1 MYSRGSMESKQK
13 LIISWTLF
21 FTFWVIFSL
30 SCVGTLAMLFLGFG
44 EVQEAERPTLINM
57 LIGEVSVGLLA
68 LFYSV
73 FNLKKDSLIDNDEIN
88 ILKAQ
93 VASKDGEISRLKSKL
108 EKEINR
114 TDQFPSSKKYR
125 DSIKGLCSPL
135 SDTQLEDLIKKLGLD
150 TDNMSQERQEVFA
163 EIGLMKDEGVLIN
176 QSSLYPDAV
185 RLNSSSE

>member
-1 MYSRGSMESKQK
+1 MYSRGSMESKQN

-44 EVQEAERPTLINM
+44 EVQEAEIPTLINM
-57 LIGEVSVGLLA
+57 LIGEVSIGLLA

-88 ILKAQ
+88 SLKAQ

-114 TDQFPSSKKYR
+114 TTQSPSSKKYR

-135 SDTQLEDLIKKLGLD
+135 SDTPLENLIKKLGLD